1 MQSHVSRWEW
11 LEVAPCESGLHSRL
25 STCAHDQRRLA
36 LTTSFQARAN
46 SMAWDAPMG

>member
-11 LEVAPCESGLHSRL
+11 LEVASCESGLHSRL
-25 STCAHDQRRLA
+25 STCAHERRLA
-36 LTTSFQARAN
+36 LTTLFQAPAN